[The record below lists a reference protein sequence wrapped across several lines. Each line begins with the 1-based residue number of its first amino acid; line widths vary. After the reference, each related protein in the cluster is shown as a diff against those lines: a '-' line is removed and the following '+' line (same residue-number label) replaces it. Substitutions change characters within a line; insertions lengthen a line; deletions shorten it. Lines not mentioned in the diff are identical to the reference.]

1 MDDIN
6 KPENTN
12 VDADKTQ
19 ETMPTPSHT
28 FIDASNKYGSDF
40 HPNTRIDIKSN
51 ARLDDRPPVF
61 RKPGFDGTALAV
73 LQWLSYALWG
83 LTVIAISVMA
93 VAVLSFF
100 ITGSSIG
107 DSINYSMAAVFVLL
121 PLSLIFDLMYIK
133 NEPET
138 KSRISSVITIIHAVI
153 FALLGVGSLI
163 AIAFSIVSLIVSSSG
178 HDSIMVTLYSSLII
192 AFLFL
197 LLFLQTVLPK
207 SYTRVRYLFILVM
220 LISVVTVCVYA
231 ITGPVADAQ
240 LTRNDNLIETNLPT
254 VGDAVNTY
262 ASDNDKLPPGL
273 VSLDLTGDAK
283 VLVTN
288 KLVTYIQDNPPISN
302 YDTSSKT
309 FYYELCVTYKKAS
322 SDQYATPVYATGAT
336 SSSSASSSYV
346 SADDGYSTYV
356 STTPHPAG
364 YKCYKLTTD
373 DYSVVPMT
381 STNN

>member
-1 MDDIN
+1 MDDTN
-6 KPENTN
+6 KPENMSLEAEN
-12 VDADKTQ
+12 VQ
-19 ETMPTPSHT
+19 EAMPTPSHT
-28 FIDASNKYGSDF
+28 FNDETNKYGSSF
-40 HPNTRIDIKSN
+40 HPNVRIDIKSN
-51 ARLDDRPPVF
+51 ARLDEKPPEF
-61 RKPGFDGTALAV
+61 KKPAFDGTALAV

-83 LTVIAISVMA
+83 LTVIAISAMA
-93 VAVLSFF
+93 VSVLSFF

-107 DSINYSMAAVFVLL
+107 DSINYCMAAVLVLL

-138 KSRISSVITIIHAVI
+138 KSRISSVITIVHAVI
-153 FALLGVGSLI
+153 FAFFGIGSLI

-254 VGDAVNTY
+254 VGNAVNTY
-262 ASDNDKLPPGL
+262 ASDNDKLPPSL

-283 VLVTN
+283 ALVTN
-288 KLVTYIQDNPPISN
+288 KLVTYIQDNPPVSS

-322 SDQYATPVYATGAT
+322 SNQYATPVYSTGAT

-346 SADDGYSTYV
+346 SADSGYSTYV
-356 STTPHPAG
+356 STAPHPAG
-364 YKCYKLTTD
+364 YKCYKLMTD
-373 DYSVVPMT
+373 DYGAEPMT
-381 STNN
+381 SSNN